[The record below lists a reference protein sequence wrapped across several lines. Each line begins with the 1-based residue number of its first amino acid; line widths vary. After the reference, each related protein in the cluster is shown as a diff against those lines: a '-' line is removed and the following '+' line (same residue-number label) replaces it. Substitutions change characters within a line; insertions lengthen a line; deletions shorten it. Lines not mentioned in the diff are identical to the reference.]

1 MSKVIVSFANPIGKL
16 RLVGSGGS
24 NPIVLSPPPPLVLSL
39 SKDVL
44 SSRTSPWSCM
54 LAWRLHRVAETCDTR
69 VVREFRHA
77 RRGVR
82 RRTPRERLE
91 PRHGGGRPSTGSGR
105 TGREA
110 IRLTGIGVQA
120 GIQSAGR
127 RPSARFRIRERRRS
141 PSRRSMSTRPPERHP
156 GLSCHPGERWSL
168 HNPRHPGERRDPV
181 ESSHLDTHGMPAF
194 AGTTAGVEPIVATA
208 PSTSP
213 GIRRGDGART
223 LTVTPSPTS
232 HFVPSPAQ
240 AEPVEAGVGRVPHGR
255 HSGASR
261 GGASTGSA

>member
-44 SSRTSPWSCM
+44 SSRTSPWPFM
-54 LAWRLHRVAETCDTR
+54 LTWRLHRVAETCDTR

-77 RRGVR
+77 GRGVR

-168 HNPRHPGERRDPV
+168 HNPRHPGERRD
-181 ESSHLDTHGMPAF
+181 
-194 AGTTAGVEPIVATA
+194 
-208 PSTSP
+208 
-213 GIRRGDGART
+213 DGARNPALIPT
-223 LTVTPSPTS
+223 YHPLRPLDPLRLSPSKP
-232 HFVPSPAQ
+232 
-240 AEPVEAGVGRVPHGR
+240 
-255 HSGASR
+255 
-261 GGASTGSA
+261 GSAGCLTGGIRAHLGEGLRQAQPERGRG